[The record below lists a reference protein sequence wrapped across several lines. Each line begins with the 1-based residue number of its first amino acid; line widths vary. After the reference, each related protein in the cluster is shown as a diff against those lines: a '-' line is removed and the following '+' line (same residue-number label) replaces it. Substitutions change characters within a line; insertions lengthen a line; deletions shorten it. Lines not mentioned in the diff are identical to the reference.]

1 MIFFENRLPLF
12 GIVLTG
18 VALAGAPPCFGW
30 MSVRALPAAAG
41 VAPLP

>member
-1 MIFFENRLPLF
+1 MIFFEKRLPLF
-12 GIVLTG
+12 GIMLTG

-30 MSVRALPAAAG
+30 MSGRALPAASG